1 MRGTPGA
8 TRDAP
13 QLMPAT
19 FWNRLWARLGA
30 ELRELTRINAS
41 DRLWQM
47 PLAAALA
54 MGLPLLA
61 GVHFGR
67 MDLGLVG
74 SLGGLAFLY
83 ITPTP
88 LHHRMVALMAC
99 AFGMVACY
107 TLGVLSHS
115 FASLVL
121 PVLVAA
127 SVLAMMVCRYYAIAP
142 PGSLFFIMA
151 ASIGA
156 YTPAH
161 PAQIPALVGV
171 FTLGAL
177 SACLIALAY
186 SVYTL
191 RLRAPVPVPPL
202 PAATFDFVV
211 FDSVV
216 IGAFVGLALALAQVL
231 GLDRPYWAPVSCLAV
246 IQGASLRAVW
256 NRQLQR
262 VLGTAA
268 GLLLAWGLLALPLG
282 PGAVVLTM
290 MALSFAIEL
299 LVVRHYAFA
308 VMLVTPLAIL
318 LAEAATLGQSPPAA
332 LIQARFLDTALGC
345 AVGLAGGVCLHSAR
359 FRSAVGRP
367 MRRLIP
373 ARLLA
378 RASAPPSP

>member
-1 MRGTPGA
+1 MK
-8 TRDAP
+8 
-13 QLMPAT
+13 PAT
-19 FWNRLWARLGA
+19 SWTRLRALLDA

-47 PLAAALA
+47 PMAAALA

-61 GVHFGR
+61 GVHFDR

-74 SLGGLAFLY
+74 SLGGLVFLY
-83 ITPTP
+83 VMHTP

-107 TLGVLSHS
+107 TLGVLSHPFPS
-115 FASLVL
+115 LILPMLVVASILVT
-121 PVLVAA
+121 
-127 SVLAMMVCRYYAIAP
+127 MVCRFYALAP

-151 ASIGA
+151 ASVGA
-156 YTPAH
+156 YTPVER
-161 PAQIPALVGV
+161 AQIPTVVGV
-171 FTLGAL
+171 FTMAAVL
-177 SACLIALAY
+177 ACLIALVY

-191 RLRAPVPVPPL
+191 RLRAPAPVPPL
-202 PAATFDFVV
+202 PTATFDFVV

-216 IGAFVGLALALAQVL
+216 IGAFVGLSLALAQALAL
-231 GLDRPYWAPVSCLAV
+231 GRPYWVPVSCLAV

-268 GLLLAWGLLALPLG
+268 GLLLSWGLLALPLG
-282 PGAVVLTM
+282 PWTVVLTM

-299 LVVRHYAFA
+299 VVVRHYAFA
-308 VMLVTPLAIL
+308 VMLITPLTIL
-318 LAEAATLGQSPPAA
+318 LAEAATLGHSPPTV
-332 LIQARFLDTALGC
+332 LMQARFVDTALGC
-345 AVGLAGGVCLHSAR
+345 MVGLAGGICLHSPR
-359 FRSAVGRP
+359 FRSVVGRQ

-373 ARLLA
+373 ARMI
-378 RASAPPSP
+378 S